1 MKRLQPQSQLMTEPH
16 TDKVVPTVEQ
26 VSAGGVVYRKRHDSI
41 EIAIIK
47 IADELRWHLP
57 KGLID
62 PGETFEQAALR
73 EVREE
78 SGIHGEI
85 AGLIDK
91 IDYWFYAE
99 HDGERRRYHKFV
111 HFYLMRFVGGDV
123 RDHDH
128 EVVESRWVTVDDALE
143 MLYFKTE
150 RDVVTKAVT
159 MIGK

>member
-1 MKRLQPQSQLMTEPH
+1 MTEAHP
-16 TDKVVPTVEQ
+16 DRLVPTVEQ
-26 VSAGGVVYRKRHDSI
+26 VSAGGVVYRKVGDSV
-41 EIAIIK
+41 EVAIVK
-47 IADELRWHLP
+47 IADELRWQLP
-57 KGLID
+57 KGLVD

-78 SGIHGEI
+78 SGIDGEVI
-85 AGLIDK
+85 DLIDT

-99 HDGERRRYHKFV
+99 RGGARRRYHKFV
-111 HFYLMRFVGGDV
+111 HFYLMRSVGGDV
-123 RDHDH
+123 GDHDH
-128 EVVESRWVTVDDALE
+128 EVVESRWVTVEDALE

>member
-1 MKRLQPQSQLMTEPH
+1 MTEAHP
-16 TDKVVPTVEQ
+16 DRLVPTVEQ
-26 VSAGGVVYRKRHDSI
+26 VSAGGVVYRKTDDSI

-78 SGIHGEI
+78 SGIDGEI
-85 AGLIDK
+85 VGLIDK

-99 HDGERRRYHKFV
+99 HGGERRRYHKFV
-111 HFYLMRFVGGDV
+111 HFYLMRFVGGEV
-123 RDHDH
+123 GDHDH